1 MVNGVMIYSVSLTEK
16 SPTVAT
22 KKQHCSFILLENGCA
37 FGRGKDC
44 KLMYNHGAAPGRGL
58 ILGSRVAT
66 TQAVATSSRMGN
78 IPQHQ
83 C

>member
-1 MVNGVMIYSVSLTEK
+1 MVNGVMIYSASLTEK

-22 KKQHCSFILLENGCA
+22 KKQHCNFILLVNGCA

-44 KLMYNHGAAPGRGL
+44 KLMYNHRAAL
-58 ILGSRVAT
+58 ESRVAT
-66 TQAVATSSRMGN
+66 TQAVATSSGIGN

-83 C
+83 G